1 MAKSKT
7 LQAVVEIAGTLSPT
21 LASSIGEVTDK
32 LGGINVKA
40 LAVGAAVGGIAVATT
55 KAVFEAGKALV
66 DLSNS
71 LYPRTSA
78 PDMSKNGLST
88 VAIRICSAF

>member
-66 DLSNS
+66 WTQEVDH
-71 LYPRTSA
+71 
-78 PDMSKNGLST
+78 
-88 VAIRICSAF
+88 